1 MARSLRPYGEQRGTE
16 LRPEQAEAYTVPM
29 HDQPQPTPMMK
40 QYWRFK
46 AEVPDAILFFHL
58 GDFYETFYEDAEI
71 VARELDIV
79 LTSRNGHPMAGVP
92 VRRGEAYIQ
101 QLLHRGHKVAV
112 CQQVEDPKQATGLVR
127 RDIVR
132 VITPGT
138 VIDDSLLDSGAN
150 NYLVSLWMA
159 SASGPYGLALLD
171 LSTGEFAC
179 TVAPTSDALR
189 DELARRTPSETLLPQ
204 GVDGLSPLLDGLF
217 VTEIPLEWYEPPH
230 QTALVTPESEPALRA
245 SGAIRAYIASTQR
258 SALAHV
264 QEPRYFSLSDHM
276 DLDAFTISSLE
287 LVKPLRE
294 GTGKSTLLHAL
305 DATSTPMGRRRLRR
319 MILSPLTSRP
329 SIEDRLDAVAA
340 LLDNVQLRQ
349 QLRAIVGS
357 VHDMERLLGRL
368 GSGRMRPS
376 DLHALLDSLDRVPR
390 IGELLSKEH
399 ALPSR
404 LAAVHDRIADSAIR
418 ALSSEL
424 SGMLVDQPPADARDG
439 GLIRAGYDDVLDALR
454 SDARGIRSN
463 IAALEARERQATGIA
478 TLKVGHNR
486 VFGYYFEVTQTNKEK
501 VPTHYHRRQTLV
513 NAERFV
519 TEELQALEERV
530 VGADDEAKALEIKLF
545 DDALRRLE
553 ARLSTLQAYAEA
565 LSEIDV
571 YLALA
576 EVAHSN
582 NYVRPTFTDAHRL
595 VVRSGRHPVVERLEE
610 FVPNDIDLD
619 ADQTVV
625 ILTGPN
631 MAGKSVYLRQT
642 ALISLMAQMGSFVP
656 AEQAILPVVD
666 RVFAR
671 VGASDMLSSG
681 ISTFMM
687 EMLEVS
693 AILRRATSRSL
704 IILDEMGRGTSTFD
718 GVSIAWAVAH
728 ELATRVHAKTLFATH
743 YQELTRLSEEVPGV
757 VNLHIAVKELGR
769 EVVFLHRVEK
779 GVSRGSYG
787 IHVARLAGLP
797 DRVTDEADTLLQRL
811 LQEESLSSLGAS
823 PASAEPLPL
832 FGTEDHPVLRRLRAL
847 DVDTLTPLEA
857 LQLINQLQQ
866 QVEAPRR

>member
-1 MARSLRPYGEQRGTE
+1 
-16 LRPEQAEAYTVPM
+16 M
-29 HDQPQPTPMMK
+29 HDQAQPTPMMK
-40 QYWRFK
+40 QYRRFK

-58 GDFYETFYEDAEI
+58 GDFYETFFEDAEI
-71 VARELDIV
+71 VSRELDIV

-92 VRRGEAYIQ
+92 VRRGESYIQ

-132 VITPGT
+132 VMTPGT
-138 VIDDSLLDSGAN
+138 VIDDSLLESGAN
-150 NYLVSLWMA
+150 NYLVSLWCA
-159 SASGPYGLALLD
+159 CTSGPYGLALLD

-189 DELARRTPSETLLPQ
+189 DELARRAPSEVLLPQ
-204 GVDGLSPLLDGLF
+204 GVDGLRPLIDGLF
-217 VTEIPLEWYEPPH
+217 VTDTPSEWYEPPD
-230 QTALVTPESEPALRA
+230 QPSLVPPESEPALRA
-245 SGAIRAYIASTQR
+245 AGAIRAYILNTQR
-258 SALAHV
+258 STLAHV
-264 QEPRYFSLSDHM
+264 HEPRYFSLSDHM

-294 GTGKSTLLHAL
+294 GTGKSTLLYAL
-305 DATSTPMGRRRLRR
+305 DAASTPMGRRRLRR

-340 LLDNVQLRQ
+340 LVDNVQLRQ
-349 QLRAIVGS
+349 QLRAIVS
-357 VHDMERLLGRL
+357 TIHDMERLLGRL

-376 DLHALLDSLDRVPR
+376 DLQALLGSLDRVPQ
-390 IGELLSKEH
+390 IGESLSKEVG
-399 ALPSR
+399 LPSR
-404 LAAVHDRIADSAIR
+404 LIDIR
-418 ALSSEL
+418 ARLEDPKTRLLSSEL

-439 GLIRAGYDDVLDALR
+439 GLIRARYHDELDALR
-454 SDARGIRSN
+454 SDARGIRSS
-463 IAALEARERQATGIA
+463 IAALEARERDATGIA

-486 VFGYYFEVTQTNKEK
+486 VFGYYFEVTQANKDK
-501 VPTHYHRRQTLV
+501 VPAHYHRRQTLV

-530 VGADDEAKALEIKLF
+530 VGADDEAKSLELKLF

-553 ARLSTLQAYAEA
+553 AQLPALQAHAEA

-582 NYVRPTFTDAHRL
+582 NYVRPTFTEASRL
-595 VVRSGRHPVVERLEE
+595 AIRSGRHPVVERLEE
-610 FVPNDIDLD
+610 FVPNDIHLD
-619 ADQTVV
+619 TDQTVV

-656 AEQAILPVVD
+656 AEQATLPVVD

-728 ELATRVHAKTLFATH
+728 ELATRVRAKTLFATH

-769 EVVFLHRVEK
+769 DVVFLHRVEK
-779 GVSRGSYG
+779 GVSGGSYG

-797 DRVTDEADTLLQRL
+797 DRVTDEADVLLQRL
-811 LQEESLSSLGAS
+811 LHEESLSSLGAS
-823 PASAEPLPL
+823 PATAEPIPL

-847 DVDTLTPLEA
+847 DPNRLTPLEA
-857 LQLINQLQQ
+857 LQLINQLQRQ
-866 QVEAPRR
+866 LEDFGE